1 MIDDPEAQLGP
12 QALVLRRL
20 FGLTGAEA
28 TVATAVASGRK
39 AEKIAQMRGVS
50 LGTLRNQLKTIY
62 AKTGTRHQAELVA
75 LLLHYAPIAL

>member
-1 MIDDPEAQLGP
+1 MIS
-12 QALVLRRL
+12 
-20 FGLTGAEA
+20 
-28 TVATAVASGRK
+28 AVEPDEPASKFQQRDN
-39 AEKIAQMRGVS
+39 A